1 MLLMSN
7 YRFRTWNT
15 SVEPIRRTVPRFYI
29 LRRRLRRVELIVAVA
44 DNSSRRM
51 LEIQLDTQRQ
61 YEQTMKNLEQVNATV
76 TFIVTAIR
84 DTESLIES
92 KINRVTGLIGGTG
105 RFALF
110 IVSLI

>member
-1 MLLMSN
+1 M
-7 YRFRTWNT
+7 T
-15 SVEPIRRTVPRFYI
+15 
-29 LRRRLRRVELIVAVA
+29 VA

-61 YEQTMKNLEQVNATV
+61 YEQTMRNLEQVNATV
-76 TFIVTAIR
+76 TFIVSAIR

-105 RFALF
+105 SFSFF
-110 IVSLI
+110 IVDFIFQFGLLC